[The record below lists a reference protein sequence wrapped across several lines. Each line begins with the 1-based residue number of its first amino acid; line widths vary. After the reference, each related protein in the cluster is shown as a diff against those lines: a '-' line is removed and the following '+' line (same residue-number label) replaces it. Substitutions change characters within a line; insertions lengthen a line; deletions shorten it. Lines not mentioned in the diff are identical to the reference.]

1 MSPATSPRVPIKAT
15 GIVECLGLAAVCTTV
30 STGVSA
36 AVSTVLDA
44 LAAHDVNT
52 QLLVQVGGC
61 DGHAHL
67 LFCVQDCD
75 LRSALA
81 TVAEALP
88 GCSTSYERGVAVLAV
103 HGPHFRERSGCA
115 ATATLA
121 LAAAGVTV
129 HAISTSVSSVAFV
142 VPADAV
148 KVAVATL
155 RAAFEVPSGGV
166 VVAADGISR
175 PAR

>member
-1 MSPATSPRVPIKAT
+1 MPMKAT
-15 GIVECLGLAAVCTTV
+15 GIVECLGLAAVRTTV
-30 STGVSA
+30 SAEVPG
-36 AVSTVLDA
+36 AVSTILDA
-44 LAAHDVNT
+44 LAARDVNT

-75 LRSALA
+75 LRAALA

-88 GCSTSYERGVAVLAV
+88 DCSTSHERGVAVLAV

-115 ATATLA
+115 AAAARA

-148 KVAVATL
+148 RTAVPAL
-155 RAAFEVPSGGV
+155 RAAFEIPSGGV